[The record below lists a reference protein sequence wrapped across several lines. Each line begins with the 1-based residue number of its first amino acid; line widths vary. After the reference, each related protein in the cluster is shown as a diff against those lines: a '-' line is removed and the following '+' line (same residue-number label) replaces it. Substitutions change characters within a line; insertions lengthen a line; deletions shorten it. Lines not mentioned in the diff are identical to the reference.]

1 MEFISGIIQQKV
13 VVMIKEIVC
22 DILIFGGHGDLAL
35 RKLMP
40 ALYHLCH
47 DGYVSAKS
55 RIIAVSRDEFT
66 QEENV
71 RLVQEKLELHLKD
84 NCYDAE
90 FFNTFK
96 ERLYYVKADLLDVN
110 TYGDLSLL
118 LSSEPDRERVNYL
131 STSPSLFGPICKSLH
146 EHGLIN
152 RLSRV
157 VLEKPIGRDLA
168 SSRVINEEVAKY
180 FEESAIFRIDH
191 YLGKDTVQNI
201 LALRFSN
208 MLFAPIWNAQY
219 IDHIQITV
227 AESVG
232 LEGRWDYYNEFGAM
246 RDMMQNHLMQLLCLV
261 AMEPPCSLDGD
272 AVRDEKL
279 KVIRSLR
286 FIEGDDLNAKT
297 VRGQYSSGAIGKEAV
312 PGFFEEEGGSPKS
325 DTETFVA
332 LRADI
337 DNWRWNNVPI
347 YMRTG
352 KRMSKRY
359 SEIVVDFKAIPHSIF
374 PNKGSCIDTNKLVI
388 RLQPDESISMFIMNK
403 VPGLTDGM
411 RLQKVELDLNIAENA
426 PRSPDAYEHLL
437 LDVIRNNPTLFMRR
451 DEVEAAWI
459 WADKILDGW
468 SEKNVKPKSYPAGT
482 NGPSASIAMIE
493 KDGRS
498 WYGE

>member
-1 MEFISGIIQQKV
+1 MT
-13 VVMIKEIVC
+13 KEILC

-35 RKLMP
+35 RKLLP
-40 ALYHLCH
+40 ALYHLSH
-47 DGYVSAKS
+47 DSYISKSS
-55 RIIAVSRDEFT
+55 RIIIISRDDFT
-66 QEENV
+66 QEANAE
-71 RLVQEKLELHLKD
+71 LIKEKLHLHLKEGCFD
-84 NCYDAE
+84 SDFFSE
-90 FFNTFK
+90 FQKHLF
-96 ERLYYVKADLLDVN
+96 YVKADLLESES
-110 TYGDLSLL
+110 YGDLARLL
-118 LSSEPDRERVNYL
+118 AGYETRERINYL
-131 STSPSLFGPICKSLH
+131 STSPSLFGAICRSLDAH
-146 EHGLIN
+146 SLITEH
-152 RLSRV
+152 SRV
-157 VLEKPIGRDLA
+157 VLEKPLGRDLD
-168 SSRVINEEVAKY
+168 SSRAINDEVAKY
-180 FEESAIFRIDH
+180 FDESAIFRIDH

-232 LEGRWDYYNEFGAM
+232 LEGRWDYYNEYGAM

-261 AMEPPCSLDGD
+261 AMEPPCSLDGN

-286 FIEGDDLNAKT
+286 FIEGSDLNAKT
-297 VRGQYSSGAIGKEAV
+297 VRGQYSSGAIGKVAV

-374 PNKGSCIDTNKLVI
+374 PNNGACIDTNKLVI
-388 RLQPDESISMFIMNK
+388 RLQPDESISLFIMNK
-403 VPGLTDGM
+403 IPGLTDGM

-437 LDVIRNNPTLFMRR
+437 LDIIRDNPTLFMRR

-459 WADKILDGW
+459 WTDKILHGW
-468 SEKNVKPKSYPAGT
+468 QERGIKPKSYPAGT
-482 NGPSASIAMIE
+482 NGPAASIAMIE

>member
-1 MEFISGIIQQKV
+1 MFIGVKWVKGCNMAQEKI
-13 VVMIKEIVC
+13 C

-47 DGYVSAKS
+47 DGHIPKGT
-55 RIIAVSRDEFT
+55 RIIAVSRDEYT
-66 QEENV
+66 QDEHTV
-71 RLVQEKLELHLKD
+71 LVKEKLKLHLKE
-84 NCYDAE
+84 NCFDE
-90 FFNTFK
+90 TFFSTFK
-96 ERLYYVKADLLDVN
+96 EHLFYVQADLTDSES
-110 TYGDLSLL
+110 YKDLANLL
-118 LSSEPDRERVNYL
+118 KGEESRERINYL
-131 STSPSLFGPICKSLH
+131 STSPSLFGNICKSLH
-146 EHGLIN
+146 EYKLITPS
-152 RLSRV
+152 SRV
-157 VLEKPIGRDLA
+157 VLEKPIGRDLL

-180 FEESAIFRIDH
+180 FIESAIFRIDH

-232 LEGRWDYYNEFGAM
+232 LEGRWDYYNEYGAM

-261 AMEPPCSLDGD
+261 TMEPPSTLHGD
-272 AVRDEKL
+272 SVRDEKL

-286 FIEGDDLNAKT
+286 YIEGDDLRSKT
-297 VRGQYSSGAIGKEAV
+297 VRGQYSSGAINKEAV

-332 LRADI
+332 VRVDI

-374 PNKGSCIDTNKLVI
+374 PKGGECIDSNKLVI

-403 VPGLTDGM
+403 IPGLSEGM
-411 RLQKVELDLNIAENA
+411 QLQKVELDLNVAENA
-426 PRSPDAYEHLL
+426 PRIPDAYEHLL
-437 LDVIRNNPTLFMRR
+437 LDVVRDNPTLFMRR

-468 SEKNVKPKSYPAGT
+468 REKKVKPKSYQAGT

>member
-1 MEFISGIIQQKV
+1 MEQN
-13 VVMIKEIVC
+13 KEC
-22 DILIFGGHGDLAL
+22 DIVIFGGHGDLAI

-40 ALYHLCH
+40 ALYHLFH
-47 DGYVSAKS
+47 DKHISENS
-55 RIIAVSRDEFT
+55 RIISVSRTEKSHSEHISLIENGLKTNLKKDYYN
-66 QEENV
+66 QEQFDLFAKHLLYV
-71 RLVQEKLELHLKD
+71 RADLKD
-84 NCYDAE
+84 ESSYETLALCLNE
-90 FFNTFK
+90 F
-96 ERLYYVKADLLDVN
+96 
-110 TYGDLSLL
+110 
-118 LSSEPDRERVNYL
+118 PDRERINYL
-131 STSPSLFGPICKSLH
+131 STSPSLFGSICKCVGSFD
-146 EHGLIN
+146 LITDK
-152 RLSRV
+152 SRV
-157 VLEKPIGRDLA
+157 VLEKPIGRSLET
-168 SSRVINEEVAKY
+168 SKEINEEVAKY
-180 FEESAIFRIDH
+180 FDESAIYRIDH

-232 LEGRWDYYNEFGAM
+232 LEGRWDYYNEYGAM
-246 RDMMQNHLMQLLCLV
+246 RDMMQNHLMQLLCLIT
-261 AMEPPCSLDGD
+261 MEPPYSLEGNS
-272 AVRDEKL
+272 VRDEKL

-286 FIEGDDLNAKT
+286 CIEGDDLNTKT
-297 VRGQYSSGAIGKEAV
+297 VRGQYSSGAINKEAV

-332 LRADI
+332 IRADI

-359 SEIVVDFKAIPHSIF
+359 SEIVIDFKEIPHSIF
-374 PNKGSCIDTNKLVI
+374 PKGGTCIDSNKLVI

-403 VPGLTDGM
+403 VPGLTKGM
-411 RLQKVELDLNIAENA
+411 KLQKVELDLNVAENA
-426 PRSPDAYEHLL
+426 PRVPDAYEYLI
-437 LDVIRNNPTLFMRR
+437 LDIIRDNPTLFMRR
-451 DEVEAAWI
+451 DEVEAAWV

-468 SEKNVKPKSYPAGT
+468 SQNEIVPKSYQAGT

>member
-1 MEFISGIIQQKV
+1 MAQN
-13 VVMIKEIVC
+13 KEC
-22 DILIFGGHGDLAL
+22 DIIIFGGHGDLAL

-40 ALYHLCH
+40 ALYHLFH
-47 DGYVSAKS
+47 DKYISKNS
-55 RIIAVSRDEFT
+55 RIITVSRDEYS
-66 QEENV
+66 QSEHISIIEEG
-71 RLVQEKLELHLKD
+71 LKLNLKEDCFNKKFFDLFSKHL
-84 NCYDAE
+84 
-90 FFNTFK
+90 
-96 ERLYYVKADLLDVN
+96 LYVKADLTDQ
-110 TYGDLSLL
+110 
-118 LSSEPDRERVNYL
+118 SSYDTLASCINEFPDRERINYL
-131 STSPSLFGPICKSLH
+131 STSPSLFGNICKYLDAFN
-146 EHGLIN
+146 LITHK
-152 RLSRV
+152 SRV
-157 VLEKPIGRDLA
+157 VLEKPIGRNLKT
-168 SSRVINEEVAKY
+168 SQEINEKVSKY
-180 FEESAIFRIDH
+180 FDESAIFRIDH

-208 MLFAPIWNAQY
+208 MLFTPIWNSQY

-232 LEGRWDYYNEFGAM
+232 LEGRWDYYNEYGAM
-246 RDMMQNHLMQLLCLV
+246 RDMVQNHLMQLLCLV
-261 AMEPPCSLDGD
+261 TMEPPCSLDGNS
-272 AVRDEKL
+272 VRDEKL

-286 FIEGDDLNAKT
+286 FIEGNNLSSKT
-297 VRGQYSSGAIGKEAV
+297 VRGQYSAGAINKKAV

-332 LRADI
+332 LRVDI

-359 SEIVVDFKAIPHSIF
+359 SEIVVDFKEIPHSIF
-374 PNKGSCIDTNKLVI
+374 PDGGSCIDSNKLVI
-388 RLQPDESISMFIMNK
+388 RLQPDESISMYIMNK
-403 VPGLTDGM
+403 VPGLSEGM

-426 PRSPDAYEHLL
+426 PRAPDAYEHLI

-451 DEVEAAWI
+451 DEVEAAWV
-459 WADKILDGW
+459 WTDKILNGW
-468 SEKNVKPKSYPAGT
+468 KEKDIKPKPYQAGT

>member
-1 MEFISGIIQQKV
+1 MSENKI
-13 VVMIKEIVC
+13 C
-22 DILIFGGHGDLAL
+22 DIVIFGGHGDLAL

-40 ALYHLCH
+40 AFYHLCH
-47 DGYVSAKS
+47 DGYISIES
-55 RIIAVSRDEFT
+55 RIISVSRDSFSHDEHVDIV
-66 QEENV
+66 E
-71 RLVQEKLELHLKD
+71 EKLKLNLKD
-84 NCYDAE
+84 NHFDEE
-90 FFNTFK
+90 FFQIFK
-96 ERLYYVKADLLDVN
+96 QHLYYIEADLTQSA
-110 TYGDLSLL
+110 TYKELAELL
-118 LSSEPDRERVNYL
+118 NEYPDNEKIHYL
-131 STSPSLFGPICKSLH
+131 STSPVLFGGICSSLH
-146 EHGLIN
+146 EHNLIN
-152 RLSRV
+152 AKSRV

-180 FEESAIFRIDH
+180 FDESAIFRIDH

-201 LALRFSN
+201 MALRFSN

-232 LEGRWDYYNEFGAM
+232 LEGRWDYYNEYGAM
-246 RDMMQNHLMQLLCLV
+246 RDMIQNHLMQLLCLV
-261 AMEPPCSLDGD
+261 TMEPPCSLDGNSI
-272 AVRDEKL
+272 RDEKL

-286 FIEGDDLNAKT
+286 FIEGDDLKTKT
-297 VRGQYSSGAIGKEAV
+297 VRGQYAAGAINKEYV

-325 DTETFVA
+325 DTETFA
-332 LRADI
+332 AIRADI
-337 DNWRWNNVPI
+337 NNWRWNNVPI
-347 YMRTG
+347 YLRTG

-359 SEIVVDFKAIPHSIF
+359 SEIVVDFKQIPYSIF
-374 PNKGSCIDTNKLVI
+374 PNGGSCIETNKLVI
-388 RLQPDESISMFIMNK
+388 RLQPEESISMFIMNK

-426 PRSPDAYEHLL
+426 PRVPDAYEHLL
-437 LDVIRNNPTLFMRR
+437 LDVIRDNPALFMRR

-468 SEKNVKPKSYPAGT
+468 RELDIKPSAYPAGT
-482 NGPSASIAMIE
+482 NGPAASIAMIE

>member
-1 MEFISGIIQQKV
+1 MNNKQI
-13 VVMIKEIVC
+13 C
-22 DILIFGGHGDLAL
+22 DIIIFGGHGDLAL

-47 DGYVSAKS
+47 DGYISNQS
-55 RIIAVSRDEFT
+55 RIISVSRDQFT
-66 QEENV
+66 QEEH
-71 RLVQEKLELHLKD
+71 LALIEEKLKLNLKGD
-84 NCYDAE
+84 CFDQK
-90 FFNTFK
+90 FFDSFK
-96 ERLYYVKADLLDVN
+96 EHLYYVQADLKETA
-110 TYGDLSLL
+110 TYEPLAELL
-118 LSSEPDRERVNYL
+118 RECPNNDRVNYL
-131 STSPSLFGPICKSLH
+131 STSPALFGIICKSLH
-146 EHGLIN
+146 EFDLIHEN
-152 RLSRV
+152 SRV
-157 VLEKPIGRDLA
+157 VLEKPIGRDLE
-168 SSRVINEEVAKY
+168 SSRVINEEVAQH
-180 FEESAIFRIDH
+180 FDESAIFRIDH

-232 LEGRWDYYNEFGAM
+232 LEGRWDYYNEYGAM
-246 RDMMQNHLMQLLCLV
+246 RDMIQNHLMQLLCLMT
-261 AMEPPCSLDGD
+261 MEPPCSLDGNS
-272 AVRDEKL
+272 VRDEKL

-286 FIEGDDLNAKT
+286 FIEGEDLKTKT
-297 VRGQYSSGAIGKEAV
+297 VRGQYSAGAIDQKYV

-325 DTETFVA
+325 DTETFAAIRV
-332 LRADI
+332 DI

-347 YMRTG
+347 YLRTG

-359 SEIVVDFKAIPHSIF
+359 SEIVVDFKKIPHSIF
-374 PNKGSCIDTNKLVI
+374 PNKGACIETNKLVI

-411 RLQKVELDLNIAENA
+411 RLQKVKLDLNAQENA
-426 PRSPDAYEHLL
+426 PRVPDAYEHLI
-437 LDVIRNNPTLFMRR
+437 LDVVRDNPTLFMRR

-459 WADKILDGW
+459 WADKILEGW
-468 SEKNVKPKSYPAGT
+468 KEQEIKPKSYPAGT

>member
-1 MEFISGIIQQKV
+1 MTEEKI
-13 VVMIKEIVC
+13 C

-47 DGYVSAKS
+47 DGYIAKGS
-55 RIIAVSRDEFT
+55 RIIAISRDEFT
-66 QEENV
+66 QENNILLIE
-71 RLVQEKLELHLKD
+71 EKLKLYLKED
-84 NCYDAE
+84 NYDAD
-90 FFNTFK
+90 FFASFK
-96 ERLYYVKADLLDVN
+96 EQLFYVKADLFDTS
-110 TYGDLSLL
+110 TYGDLALL
-118 LSSEPDRERVNYL
+118 LNEEPERERVNYL
-131 STSPSLFGPICKSLH
+131 STSPTLFGPICKSLH
-146 EHGLIN
+146 EHNLITDI
-152 RLSRV
+152 SRV

-168 SSRVINEEVAKY
+168 SSKVINEEVAKY
-180 FEESAIFRIDH
+180 FRESAIFRIDH

-246 RDMMQNHLMQLLCLV
+246 RDMMQNHLMQLLCLIT
-261 AMEPPCSLDGD
+261 MEPPCSLDGD
-272 AVRDEKL
+272 SVRDEKL
-279 KVIRSLR
+279 KVMRSLR
-286 FIEGDDLNAKT
+286 FIEGDELNTKT

-337 DNWRWNNVPI
+337 DNWRWFNVPI

-359 SEIVVDFKAIPHSIF
+359 SEIVVDFKEIPHSIF
-374 PNKGSCIDTNKLVI
+374 PNGGSCIDTNKLVI

-411 RLQKVELDLNIAENA
+411 RLEKVELDLNVSKNG
-426 PRSPDAYEHLL
+426 PRVSDAYEHLI
-437 LDVIRNNPTLFMRR
+437 LDVIRNNPALFMRR

-468 SEKNVKPKSYPAGT
+468 KAKDIQPKSYQAGT

>member
-1 MEFISGIIQQKV
+1 MV
-13 VVMIKEIVC
+13 KEIVC
-22 DILIFGGHGDLAL
+22 DILIFGGHGDLSL
-35 RKLMP
+35 RKLLP

-47 DGYVSAKS
+47 DDYISSQS
-55 RIIAVSRDEFT
+55 RIIIVSRDEFT
-66 QEENV
+66 QEENIA
-71 RLVQEKLELHLKD
+71 LIEKKLKEHLKNGFFD
-84 NCYDAE
+84 GE
-90 FFNTFK
+90 FFSEFAK
-96 ERLYYVKADLLDVN
+96 HLHYVKADLFDTS
-110 TYGDLSLL
+110 TYVSLKEL
-118 LSSEPDRERVNYL
+118 LNLEPNRERVNYL
-131 STSPSLFGPICKSLH
+131 STSPTLFGPICRSLH
-146 EHGLIN
+146 EHGLITEG
-152 RLSRV
+152 SRV

-168 SSRVINEEVAKY
+168 SSRVINEEVANY
-180 FEESAIFRIDH
+180 FDESAIFRIDH

-261 AMEPPCSLDGD
+261 TMEPPCSLDGNS
-272 AVRDEKL
+272 VRDEKL
-279 KVIRSLR
+279 KVLRSLR
-286 FIEGDDLNAKT
+286 FIEGEDLNTKT

-359 SEIVVDFKAIPHSIF
+359 SEIVVDFKEIPHSIF
-374 PNKGSCIDTNKLVI
+374 PDKGSCIDSNKLVI
-388 RLQPDESISMFIMNK
+388 RLQPDESISLFIMNK
-403 VPGLTDGM
+403 IPGLTDGM
-411 RLQKVELDLNIAENA
+411 RLKNVELDLNIVEDA

-459 WADKILDGW
+459 WADKILEGW
-468 SEKNVKPKSYPAGT
+468 QERGIKPKSYPAGT

>member
-1 MEFISGIIQQKV
+1 MAQN
-13 VVMIKEIVC
+13 KEC
-22 DILIFGGHGDLAL
+22 DIIIFGGHGDLAL

-40 ALYHLCH
+40 ALYHLFH
-47 DGYVSAKS
+47 DKYISKNS
-55 RIIAVSRDEFT
+55 RIITVSRDEYS
-66 QEENV
+66 QSEHISIIEEG
-71 RLVQEKLELHLKD
+71 LKLNLKEDCFNKKFFDLFSKHL
-84 NCYDAE
+84 
-90 FFNTFK
+90 
-96 ERLYYVKADLLDVN
+96 LYVKADLTDQ
-110 TYGDLSLL
+110 
-118 LSSEPDRERVNYL
+118 SSYDTLASCINEFPDRERINYL
-131 STSPSLFGPICKSLH
+131 STSPSLFGNICKYLDVFN
-146 EHGLIN
+146 LITPK
-152 RLSRV
+152 SRV
-157 VLEKPIGRDLA
+157 VLEKPIGRNLKT
-168 SSRVINEEVAKY
+168 SQEINEKVSKY
-180 FEESAIFRIDH
+180 FDESAIFRIDH

-208 MLFAPIWNAQY
+208 MLFAPIWNSQY

-232 LEGRWDYYNEFGAM
+232 LEGRWDYYNEYGAM
-246 RDMMQNHLMQLLCLV
+246 RDMVQNHLMQLLCLV
-261 AMEPPCSLDGD
+261 AMEPPCSLDGNS
-272 AVRDEKL
+272 VRDEKL

-286 FIEGDDLNAKT
+286 FIEGNNLSSKT
-297 VRGQYSSGAIGKEAV
+297 VRGQYGAGAINKEAV

-332 LRADI
+332 LRVDI

-359 SEIVVDFKAIPHSIF
+359 SEIVVDFKEIPHSIF
-374 PNKGSCIDTNKLVI
+374 PDGGSNIDSNKLVI
-388 RLQPDESISMFIMNK
+388 RLQPDESISMYIMNK
-403 VPGLTDGM
+403 VPGLSEGM

-426 PRSPDAYEHLL
+426 PRAPDAYEHLI

-451 DEVEAAWI
+451 DEVEAAWV
-459 WADKILDGW
+459 WTDKILNGW
-468 SEKNVKPKSYPAGT
+468 KEKDIKPKSYQAGT

>member
-1 MEFISGIIQQKV
+1 ML
-13 VVMIKEIVC
+13 KEIVC

-47 DGYVSAKS
+47 DGYISSQS
-55 RIIAVSRDEFT
+55 RIISVSRDEFT
-66 QEENV
+66 QEENIA
-71 RLVQEKLELHLKD
+71 LIEEKLKLHLKGD
-84 NCYDAE
+84 CFDKE
-90 FFNTFK
+90 FFESFK
-96 ERLYYVKADLLDVN
+96 EHLYYVKADLLNVDE
-110 TYGDLSLL
+110 YADLATLL
-118 LSSEPDRERVNYL
+118 GSEPERERINYL
-131 STSPSLFGPICKSLH
+131 STSPSLFGSICKSLDAH
-146 EHGLIN
+146 KLITEHA
-152 RLSRV
+152 RV
-157 VLEKPIGRDLA
+157 VLEKPIGRDLD

-180 FEESAIFRIDH
+180 FDESAIFRIDH

-261 AMEPPCSLDGD
+261 TMEPPCSIDGNS
-272 AVRDEKL
+272 VRDEKL

-286 FIEGDDLNAKT
+286 FIEGDDLSSKT

-332 LRADI
+332 LRVDI

-359 SEIVVDFKAIPHSIF
+359 SEIVVDFKEIPHSIF
-374 PNKGSCIDTNKLVI
+374 PEGGSCVDSNKLVI
-388 RLQPDESISMFIMNK
+388 RLQPDESISLFIMNK

-411 RLQKVELDLNIAENA
+411 RLKKVELDLNIVEDA
-426 PRSPDAYEHLL
+426 PRVPDAYEHLL

-468 SEKNVKPKSYPAGT
+468 SEKNIKPKSYQAGT

>member
-1 MEFISGIIQQKV
+1 MMQEKI
-13 VVMIKEIVC
+13 C
-22 DILIFGGHGDLAL
+22 DIIIFGGHGDLAL

-40 ALYHLCH
+40 ALYHLCS
-47 DGYVSAKS
+47 DGYISNES
-55 RIIAVSRDEFT
+55 RIISVSRDAMT
-66 QEENV
+66 QEEHAD
-71 RLVQEKLELHLKD
+71 LIEEKLKLNLKNDCLNNACFDKAFFDSFKKHLFYAQVDLANSESYAPLAELL
-84 NCYDAE
+84 NQY
-90 FFNTFK
+90 
-96 ERLYYVKADLLDVN
+96 
-110 TYGDLSLL
+110 
-118 LSSEPDRERVNYL
+118 PPRERINYL
-131 STSPSLFGPICKSLH
+131 STSPSLFGNICKSLH
-146 EHGLIN
+146 EHNLITEA
-152 RLSRV
+152 SRV

-168 SSRVINEEVAKY
+168 SSRVINEEVAEY

-232 LEGRWDYYNEFGAM
+232 LEGRWDYYNEYGAM

-261 AMEPPCSLDGD
+261 TMEPPCSLDGNS
-272 AVRDEKL
+272 VRDEKL

-286 FIEGDDLNAKT
+286 CIEGSDLRTKT

-312 PGFFEEEGGSPKS
+312 PGFFDEEGGSPKS

-359 SEIVVDFKAIPHSIF
+359 SEIVVDFKEIPHSIF
-374 PNKGSCIDTNKLVI
+374 PNGGSCIDSNKLVI

-411 RLQKVELDLNIAENA
+411 RLQKVELDLNIAEDS
-426 PRSPDAYEHLL
+426 PRVPDAYEHLI
-437 LDVIRNNPTLFMRR
+437 LDVIRDNSALFMRR

-468 SEKNVKPKSYPAGT
+468 SEQEIKPKSYPAGT

>member
-1 MEFISGIIQQKV
+1 MTNNIL
-13 VVMIKEIVC
+13 C
-22 DILIFGGHGDLAL
+22 DIVIFGGHGDLAL

-40 ALYHLCH
+40 ALYHLFH
-47 DGYVSAKS
+47 DGYISQES
-55 RIIAVSRDEFT
+55 RIISVSRDPLTHDEHIELISQKLQLNLKDGCFDT
-66 QEENV
+66 AFFDIFK
-71 RLVQEKLELHLKD
+71 EKLS
-84 NCYDAE
+84 YIQ
-90 FFNTFK
+90 
-96 ERLYYVKADLLDVN
+96 ADLTDTQ
-110 TYGDLSLL
+110 TY
-118 LSSEPDRERVNYL
+118 EPLAKMLNEKEGIDRIHYL
-131 STSPSLFGPICKSLH
+131 STSPVLFGNICKSLAAFD
-146 EHGLIN
+146 LITTN
-152 RLSRV
+152 SRV

-180 FEESAIFRIDH
+180 FDESAIFRIDH

-232 LEGRWDYYNEFGAM
+232 LEGRWDYYNDYGAM

-261 AMEPPCSLDGD
+261 TMEPPCSLEGNS
-272 AVRDEKL
+272 VRDEKL

-286 FIEGDDLNAKT
+286 FIEGDDLKNKT

-332 LRADI
+332 LRVDI

-359 SEIVVDFKAIPHSIF
+359 SEIVVDFKDIPHSIF
-374 PNKGSCIDTNKLVI
+374 PKGGDCIDSNKLVI
-388 RLQPDESISMFIMNK
+388 RLQPEESISMFIMNK

-411 RLQKVELDLNIAENA
+411 KLQKVKLDLNVVEDA
-426 PRSPDAYEHLL
+426 PRVPDAYEHLL
-437 LDVIRNNPTLFMRR
+437 LDVIRNNPTLFMRL

-468 SEKNVKPKSYPAGT
+468 SEKEVKPKSYPAGT

-498 WYGE
+498 WYED